1 MVSTLPR
8 DRRRRG
14 LGFSDRL
21 STGLLHPS
29 LAFRCRRRSAARYR
43 LVVFC
48 HRSFFSRRKLA
59 VNHRR
64 GRTIRRR
71 LSRSSDC
78 SLCSGSTTHRRWL
91 DAATRPASW
100 ISPPMRPI
108 RLSDNTAGYAWG
120 ERLKQSGISS
130 SRRRPSICHWRG
142 ATNTI

>member
-1 MVSTLPR
+1 MVATLPS

-48 HRSFFSRRKLA
+48 HRSFFSWRKLA

-71 LSRSSDC
+71 LSRS
-78 SLCSGSTTHRRWL
+78 
-91 DAATRPASW
+91 ATAPFV
-100 ISPPMRPI
+100 PGQRPI
-108 RLSDNTAGYAWG
+108 AHGLAGDPLGLVDLSAYA
-120 ERLKQSGISS
+120 
-130 SRRRPSICHWRG
+130 P
-142 ATNTI
+142 NTIEATIPEAALGASA